1 MNQNFKRVLPTIF
14 TGIALLFSFINLIFL
29 IVLKDDLYV
38 DAWDYVTTVFV
49 FLSIGGLLAIAILEL
64 LNRQVPIA
72 VYFAPLG
79 VYALSFLL
87 YGFESLININKSYSS
102 SRYINFNS
110 FIAYI
115 YTIAIIGLLIY
126 AICKKKATLAA
137 ISISYFIFDYFI
149 AGLKAFNQI
158 FFAIFSDNE
167 FKYGFNNF
175 VEYNAHLLFFV
186 TIALIVYDY
195 FKKNKSI

>member
-1 MNQNFKRVLPTIF
+1 MNQNFKRVLPTVF

-29 IVLKDDLYV
+29 IVLKD
-38 DAWDYVTTVFV
+38 
-49 FLSIGGLLAIAILEL
+49 
-64 LNRQVPIA
+64 
-72 VYFAPLG
+72 
-79 VYALSFLL
+79 
-87 YGFESLININKSYSS
+87 
-102 SRYINFNS
+102 
-110 FIAYI
+110 IAYI